1 MSWHPF
7 DELLSNRCE
16 LRLDSCLRW
25 RHWSVRS
32 MGFHS
37 FFVTSILCGDRQ
49 ITAKI
54 TAHTKTNKNA
64 KTWHRTLLI
73 WWCSIYSLTDSNACP
88 CLSRAKSKRDLQR
101 KNANKM
107 YYLMEISMEHH
118 VLIRTFFHV
127 FRCELTTFWWKI
139 SAMENWFGWA
149 RRWNSLIKYP
159 LICVA
164 VQIDCV
170 ESSDVIRMNH
180 SPTAHLSLGTHSHV
194 HHAWWCYVDP
204 ATLWHDV
211 PIRISHE
218 QSSHNTAINNFRR
231 LIATISAFWW

>member
-164 VQIDCV
+164 VQIDC
-170 ESSDVIRMNH
+170 ER
-180 SPTAHLSLGTHSHV
+180 L
-194 HHAWWCYVDP
+194 WWC
-204 ATLWHDV
+204 WI
-211 PIRISHE
+211 IRRHSNESFTNGASVIGNSFSCASCLVMLCW
-218 QSSHNTAINNFRR
+218 SSHFVTRCPHSDLAWTK
-231 LIATISAFWW
+231 LS